1 MIDKYLP
8 VGSVVLLKGGQKRIM
23 IIGRAEKE
31 QASGRSWDYLACP
44 YPEGFLGPENAYLC
58 DHDQIDRVFFIGFQ
72 DGEELAYAEQLQ
84 QVAASSGSSKDD
96 AS

>member
-1 MIDKYLP
+1 
-8 VGSVVLLKGGQKRIM
+8 
-23 IIGRAEKE
+23 
-31 QASGRSWDYLACP
+31 
-44 YPEGFLGPENAYLC
+44 
-58 DHDQIDRVFFIGFQ
+58 VFFIGFQ